1 MSDEE
6 LTELKTQFLVHEKE
20 CAERWK
26 TTFNRLDDIDDRLD
40 KIFQVIIG
48 GGATTIVFLVGL
60 ISTIVTNNWS

>member
-1 MSDEE
+1 
-6 LTELKTQFLVHEKE
+6 VHEKE

-48 GGATTIVFLVGL
+48 GGATTIVFLLGL
-60 ISTIVTNNWS
+60 ISTVVLNNWS